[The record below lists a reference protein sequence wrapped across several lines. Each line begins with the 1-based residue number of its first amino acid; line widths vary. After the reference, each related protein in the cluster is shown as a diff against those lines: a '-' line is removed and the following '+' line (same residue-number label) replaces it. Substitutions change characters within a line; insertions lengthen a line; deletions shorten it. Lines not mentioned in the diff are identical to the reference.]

1 MAKEYKEVAL
11 TKEGAQAL
19 VKAMSEANAKVAG
32 GGKAPSKEEC
42 ERFIKAVE
50 AE

>member
-32 GGKAPSKEEC
+32 GAVRLPRKRPRQSPRSKTQ
-42 ERFIKAVE
+42 
-50 AE
+50 

>member
-19 VKAMSEANAKVAG
+19 VKAMSEANAKVTG
-32 GGKAPSKEEC
+32 GGKATAK
-42 ERFIKAVE
+42 KAT
-50 AE
+50 AKPKK

>member
-19 VKAMSEANAKVAG
+19 VRAMSEANAKVAG
-32 GGKAPSKEEC
+32 SGKATAKRPRQSPRSKTQ
-42 ERFIKAVE
+42 
-50 AE
+50 

>member
-32 GGKAPSKEEC
+32 GGKSTAKMATA
-42 ERFIKAVE
+42 KLKK
-50 AE
+50 

>member
-19 VKAMSEANAKVAG
+19 VKAMSADNAKIAG
-32 GGKAPSKEEC
+32 GGKATTKRATAKPK
-42 ERFIKAVE
+42 K
-50 AE
+50 

>member
-19 VKAMSEANAKVAG
+19 VRAMSEANAKVAG
-32 GGKAPSKEEC
+32 GGNATAKKATAKPK
-42 ERFIKAVE
+42 K
-50 AE
+50 

>member
-19 VKAMSEANAKVAG
+19 VKAMQDFEAQH
-32 GGKAPSKEEC
+32 
-42 ERFIKAVE
+42 
-50 AE
+50 

>member
-32 GGKAPSKEEC
+32 GKKKKKKATAKPK
-42 ERFIKAVE
+42 K
-50 AE
+50 

>member
-19 VKAMSEANAKVAG
+19 VKVMSEANAKVAG
-32 GGKAPSKEEC
+32 GGKATAK
-42 ERFIKAVE
+42 KAT
-50 AE
+50 AKPKK

>member
-1 MAKEYKEVAL
+1 MAKEYKEIAL

-32 GGKAPSKEEC
+32 GKVTAKKATAKPK
-42 ERFIKAVE
+42 K
-50 AE
+50 